1 MINLLDEHFKFIED
15 FKIKVEQ
22 YKNNEID
29 PLRFK
34 AFRVSMGTYEQRE
47 RETYMTR
54 LRTPGGFVNLEQLEV
69 ISDLASKYSQG
80 RIHLTSRED
89 IQFQNVEL
97 HDVHKIMEAL
107 IKVGI
112 ITKGTGGNTVRNVAL
127 SPLSGVSKDEV
138 FDVTAYVKEVTDYLI
153 KDPSTMNLPRKYKLA
168 FSNSQEDTGNATI
181 ADLGFIAKIEN
192 GVKGFEVYGG
202 GGFGGNPRVSIKL
215 ENFIEAKNV
224 LYYVQAMKELFE
236 KEGDRTNKHKARIRY
251 IVHRLGEE
259 KFVELFNNQLKI
271 VKERENL
278 DLVID
283 DKSFQKISYEKG
295 QAIVIEDK
303 YKNILIQQ
311 KQEGY
316 YSVYVHPQS
325 GNLRAEDL
333 DILIDFVKS
342 LSYEVTF
349 RITTT
354 QGLYV
359 RDLKGEDAKKVVAL
373 IENFGAVFNL
383 DSSVTCAGA
392 STCQLGLCLSQ
403 NLLTGIK
410 EEFKEA
416 DDEIKGALPRL
427 FISGCPNSCGQ
438 HQKGAIGFS
447 GRAKRS
453 QDGLIPSYSISFGG
467 RVGAGE
473 AKMGEVF
480 GDIPAKKIPKY
491 LLELAK
497 LKAASGIR
505 DFDTFLSQKRED
517 IKNLV
522 EAYSSIE
529 SFNENSDLYYDFG
542 SCKKFSIE
550 GRGAGECSTGVFDV
564 IKLDLANTDSSLQK
578 FNVSKD
584 SSDLYSAAVSA
595 ARALLILKA
604 VDTDKDRQI
613 FKEFIK
619 NFVNE
624 GYLKDSIKE
633 LFDELID
640 YKLGD
645 VKDISSKEEDIKYL
659 ANKVKDMYVSLNG
672 ELEITLPKEVETE
685 IEEKSELVKSE
696 VEVIDFRGVQCPI
709 NFVKVKVELSKIK
722 SGDRRGFYLDDGA
735 PINNVPQSIEKEGHK
750 IISIDTNYDG
760 YNLLVIE
767 KK

>member
-1 MINLLDEHFKFIED
+1 MINVLEEHFKAVED
-15 FKIKVEQ
+15 FKIKAEQ
-22 YKNNEID
+22 YKKKEID

-34 AFRVSMGTYEQRE
+34 AFRVSMGIYEQRE

-54 LRTPGGFVNLEQLEV
+54 LRTPGGFVNLEQLETV
-69 ISDLASKYSQG
+69 SELAKNYSQG
-80 RIHLTSRED
+80 KIHLTSRED

-97 HDVHKIMEAL
+97 DSVHKIMEAL

-127 SPLSGVSKDEV
+127 SPLSGVAKDEV
-138 FDVTAYVKEVTDYLI
+138 FDVTGYVKAVTDYLI

-168 FSNSQEDTGNATI
+168 FSNSPEDTGNATI

-192 GVKGFEVYGG
+192 GVKGFEVYGA

-215 ENFIEAKNV
+215 EDFVEAKEV
-224 LYYVQAMKELFE
+224 LYYVQTMKEVFE

-259 KFVELFNNQLKI
+259 KFVELFNNHLKV
-271 VKERENL
+271 VKERQNL
-278 DLVID
+278 DLLLDEEVL
-283 DKSFQKISYEKG
+283 STATYEDGKEI
-295 QAIVIEDK
+295 QIEEK
-303 YKNILIQQ
+303 YKNILVEQ
-311 KQEGY
+311 KQKGY

-325 GNLRAEDL
+325 GNLTAKDL
-333 DILIDFVKS
+333 DKLIDFVKS
-342 LSYEVTF
+342 LSYEVSF

-354 QGLYV
+354 QGLYI
-359 RDLKGEDAKKVVAL
+359 RDLKGDDAKKVVE
-373 IENFGAVFNL
+373 IVEGFGALFNL

-392 STCQLGLCLSQ
+392 STCQLGLCLAQ

-410 EEFKEA
+410 GEFVGA
-416 DDEIKGALPRL
+416 DDEVKAALPRL

-453 QDGLIPSYSISFGG
+453 SDGLIPSYSVSFGG
-467 RVGAGE
+467 QVGANE

-480 GDIPAKKIPKY
+480 GDVAAKKIPKF
-491 LLELAK
+491 LLELANVK
-497 LKAASGIR
+497 VTSEIE
-505 DFDTFLSQKRED
+505 DFNDFIVQKRED
-517 IKNLV
+517 IKNLI
-522 EAYSSIE
+522 EKHSSIE
-529 SFNENSDLYYDFG
+529 SFDENSDLYYDFG
-542 SCKKFSIE
+542 SSKRFSIE

-564 IKLDLANTDSSLQK
+564 IKLDLANAESSIQK
-578 FNVSKD
+578 FAVSKD
-584 SSDLYSAAVSA
+584 SSDLYSSAVSA
-595 ARALLILKA
+595 ARALLILKGI
-604 VDTDKDRQI
+604 DTDKDRQI
-613 FKEFIK
+613 FKEFTK
-619 NFVNE
+619 NFVDT
-624 GYLKDSIKE
+624 GYLKESIKDT
-633 LFDELID
+633 FDEFID

-645 VKDISSKEEDIKYL
+645 INDISSKEEDVKYL
-659 ANKVKDMYVSLNG
+659 LNKVKDMYGSLNG
-672 ELEITLPKEVETE
+672 QLEITLPKEVEFE
-685 IEEKSELVKSE
+685 AEDKSEVAASS

-735 PINNVPQSIEKEGHK
+735 PINNVPKSVEKEGHK
-750 IISIDTNYDG
+750 IVDIDTNFDG
-760 YNLLVIE
+760 YNLLIIE